1 VRIVSLL
8 PSATEIVAALGA
20 LDQLIGVSHACDYP
34 PQVSGLP
41 RVTRTHIDDTATPG
55 AIDRHVRAAAERG
68 APLYEVNEALL
79 ASLRPDVIVTQALC
93 DVCAVRETD
102 VRAIAE
108 RLSPAPRI
116 VTLSGMSI
124 DGIVADIE
132 RVATAIEA
140 PDEAEE
146 LIAGLR
152 ARLRSV
158 HERLRAAH
166 APRPRVAVLEW
177 TDPVYTA
184 GHWVPEMVHRAGGV
198 DALAAPGSHSRAIAT
213 ADVAGAAPDVLVFAP
228 CGYDLRRATREAD
241 ETLRH
246 SAWRWADGRAAWAL
260 DANALASRPGP
271 RLIDG
276 IETMAALLHPSL
288 FGEPPRDRAAR
299 LERVRQENPPSLSR
313 KVDIP
318 LLDIRPE

>member
-1 VRIVSLL
+1 MRIVSLL

-20 LDQLIGVSHACDYP
+20 LDELIGVSHACDYP
-34 PQVSGLP
+34 PQVSGLR
-41 RVTRTHIDDTATPG
+41 RVTRTHIDDTAAPG
-55 AIDRHVRAAAERG
+55 VIDRHVRAAAERG

-102 VRAIAE
+102 VRAIVE

-132 RVATAIEA
+132 RVARAIEA

-166 APRPRVAVLEW
+166 APHPRVAVLEW

-213 ADVAGAAPDVLVFAP
+213 ANVAGAAPDVLVFAP

-260 DANALASRPGP
+260 DANALTSRPGP

-288 FGEPPRDRAAR
+288 FGAPPRDRAAR
-299 LERVRQENPPSLSR
+299 LERVRQENPPSLSH

-318 LLDIRPE
+318 LLDVRPE